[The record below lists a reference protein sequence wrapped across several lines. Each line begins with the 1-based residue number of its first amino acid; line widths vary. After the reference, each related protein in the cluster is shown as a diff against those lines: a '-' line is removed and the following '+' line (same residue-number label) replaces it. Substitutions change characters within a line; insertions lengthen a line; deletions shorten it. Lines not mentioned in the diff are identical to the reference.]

1 MFLNSGQHL
10 SLLHE
15 MKAHAIEMGE
25 CIQRGDFDRY
35 GKLILKT
42 WQQKKRIDSGT
53 NPPEVD
59 QIIGQIKDYTLGY
72 KLPGAGGGGYL
83 YMVTKDPE
91 AAVRIR
97 KTLNDNPPNN
107 KARFVEM
114 QLSNKGFQVSRS

>member
-1 MFLNSGQHL
+1 
-10 SLLHE
+10 